1 MFKNGGARS
10 LSPEHKKLEMM
21 WPVVMS
27 SCYTEAHEGL
37 Y

>member
-10 LSPEHKKLEMM
+10 LSLKHKELEMM

-27 SCYTEAHEGL
+27 ACCTEAHEGL